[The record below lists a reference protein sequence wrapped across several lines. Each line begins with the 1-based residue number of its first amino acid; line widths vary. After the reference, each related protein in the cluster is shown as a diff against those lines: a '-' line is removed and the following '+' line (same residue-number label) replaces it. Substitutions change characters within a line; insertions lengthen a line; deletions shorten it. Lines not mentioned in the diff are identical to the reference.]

1 MNEGELGVAVAT
13 IFIALVLIV
22 AAAIIYGV
30 VQLFN

>member
-13 IFIALVLIV
+13 IFIVLVLGIV
-22 AAAIIYGV
+22 AAIIYGV